1 MNYSEYAKKIQY
13 LRTLKNATATKESN
27 HLIKKMNS
35 YISQEFVRRLHLT
48 ALDCDIIYEA
58 CQWNVRCPSCGESKL
73 LYGHGRL
80 PLLDNS
86 ISCESYIC
94 RKCGSVFSMKTYGW
108 AYIDESNTIELTFP
122 VQYSNSRSEMWYK
135 FLSEYLKE
143 WHRVSLVHKRGSV
156 KNISTVT
163 GLSRKTVRQWTDI
176 FFKSIHWVCSI
187 ANNNFTFDDF
197 LSRLIPED
205 IETLLWI
212 LYLYSYGI
220 YDRLLLS
227 GIS

>member
-1 MNYSEYAKKIQY
+1 
-13 LRTLKNATATKESN
+13 
-27 HLIKKMNS
+27 
-35 YISQEFVRRLHLT
+35 
-48 ALDCDIIYEA
+48 
-58 CQWNVRCPSCGESKL
+58 
-73 LYGHGRL
+73 
-80 PLLDNS
+80 
-86 ISCESYIC
+86 
-94 RKCGSVFSMKTYGW
+94 MKTYGW

-143 WHRVSLVHKRGSV
+143 WHRVSLVNKRGSV

-197 LSRLIPED
+197 LSRLMPED
-205 IETLLWI
+205 IEALLWI

>member
-1 MNYSEYAKKIQY
+1 MYVALHVVNQNFCMDMEDCRF
-13 LRTLKNATATKESN
+13 LTTA
-27 HLIKKMNS
+27 
-35 YISQEFVRRLHLT
+35 
-48 ALDCDIIYEA
+48 
-58 CQWNVRCPSCGESKL
+58 
-73 LYGHGRL
+73 
-80 PLLDNS
+80 
-86 ISCESYIC
+86 
-94 RKCGSVFSMKTYGW
+94 
-108 AYIDESNTIELTFP
+108 FP

-163 GLSRKTVRQWTDI
+163 GLSRKTVQQWTDI

-187 ANNNFTFDDF
+187 ANNDFTFDDF

-227 GIS
+227 GTS